1 MDANRFKLSSDKFVA
16 SLHHVRSL
24 MYSQQL
30 LADPSMAQVTRM
42 LLWARQLPLQLF
54 TGPLGKAVRKL
65 NTSGHLVIDA
75 DERSVICCVAVSLRG
90 FRFARV
96 CSCTAAAMVHLG
108 EAGAQQAAMAMTARS
123 ETIYAPHQDIV

>member
-1 MDANRFKLSSDKFVA
+1 MHAYRFKLSSDKFVD

-24 MYSQQL
+24 MHSKQL

-54 TGPLGKAVRKL
+54 TGPLAKAVRRL

-75 DERSVICCVAVSLRG
+75 DERLVACCVEGGRYEFGGL
-90 FRFARV
+90 
-96 CSCTAAAMVHLG
+96 AAALLQPCCIWVK
-108 EAGAQQAAMAMTARS
+108 QVCTVC
-123 ETIYAPHQDIV
+123 APWLLSLSCCW